1 VLSVTEGLRS
11 FGASCDRGS
20 RAEPPWGNS
29 AQISAILNPD
39 HHYLLTATLTQLR
52 ANESVTWRLVRRLA
66 DRAGN
71 HTIWHSLQRRLMA
84 LYITA
89 SCKGFLLW
97 VPVEKLF
104 MSEIG
109 FDPASIG
116 LMATTYA
123 DVLPSSKT
131 AVRRAAAGD
140 HSQASV
146 SRLDHAPD
154 PDNGSG

>member
-1 VLSVTEGLRS
+1 
-11 FGASCDRGS
+11 
-20 RAEPPWGNS
+20 
-29 AQISAILNPD
+29 
-39 HHYLLTATLTQLR
+39 
-52 ANESVTWRLVRRLA
+52 
-66 DRAGN
+66 
-71 HTIWHSLQRRLMA
+71 MA

-123 DVLPSSKT
+123 DVVPIIENCSST
-131 AVRRAAAGD
+131 CCCR
-140 HSQASV
+140 
-146 SRLDHAPD
+146 
-154 PDNGSG
+154 

>member
-1 VLSVTEGLRS
+1 
-11 FGASCDRGS
+11 
-20 RAEPPWGNS
+20 
-29 AQISAILNPD
+29 
-39 HHYLLTATLTQLR
+39 
-52 ANESVTWRLVRRLA
+52 
-66 DRAGN
+66 
-71 HTIWHSLQRRLMA
+71 MA

-123 DVLPSSKT
+123 DVVPSSKT
-131 AVRRAAAGD
+131 AADVLLQVITAKR
-140 HSQASV
+140 
-146 SRLDHAPD
+146 P
-154 PDNGSG
+154 